1 MTKKLFVVMSV
12 VLVAIN
18 PTVLGQKNPSIQ
30 GVWRAVEVTVTN
42 PNTPPNGRPKGTH
55 TNLQPS
61 LLICTAKH
69 YSMTVDTAV
78 EPRPTAPVKEQLK
91 PTLEELQ
98 ARWGPFVANAGTY
111 EVSGDTLT
119 THPVVAK
126 NPALQGKL
134 VGRATIKLEG
144 NNLWV
149 TTVEGPTGKVEHPMT
164 VKYVRVE

>member
-1 MTKKLFVVMSV
+1 MTKKLFVVMAV
-12 VLVAIN
+12 VLVAISAM
-18 PTVLGQKNPSIQ
+18 VLGQTKPSLQ

-42 PNTPPNGRPKGTH
+42 PNPPPNARPKGTH

-69 YSMTVDTAV
+69 YSMTADTAV
-78 EPRPTAPVKEQLK
+78 EPRPTTPVKQEEKL
-91 PTLEELQ
+91 TVEELQ
-98 ARWGPFVANAGTY
+98 ARWGPFIANAGTY

-126 NPALQGKL
+126 NPGLQGKL

-144 NNLWV
+144 NNLWA
-149 TTVEGPTGKVEHPMT
+149 TGVEGPTGKVENPTT
-164 VKYVRVE
+164 VKYVRIE

>member
-1 MTKKLFVVMSV
+1 MTKKLFVVMAV

-18 PTVLGQKNPSIQ
+18 AMVLGQTKPSLQ

-42 PNTPPNGRPKGTH
+42 PNPPPNARPKGTH
-55 TNLQPS
+55 TNLQPN
-61 LLICTAKH
+61 LLIFTAKH
-69 YSMTVDTAV
+69 YSMIADTAV
-78 EPRPTAPVKEQLK
+78 EPRPTTPVKEEGKL
-91 PTLEELQ
+91 TVEELQ
-98 ARWGPFVANAGTY
+98 ARWGPFIANAGTY

-144 NNLWV
+144 NNLWMTV
-149 TTVEGPTGKVEHPMT
+149 VEGPTGKVENPNT